1 MLKKLYNYFKKHIAT
16 EVLTQGLDGVA
27 RYEVE
32 YERII
37 FTAEFVK
44 NSKDFFF
51 SIMFNDIQYDYEK
64 DKILHN
70 IVLEYL
76 GHDEYLSIEDPKKVK
91 IWIDIL
97 KDQTKV
103 DEMLQLIEA
112 CLEEEYDDDRSII

>member
-1 MLKKLYNYFKKHIAT
+1 MLRLYNYFKKYIAT
-16 EVLTQGLDGVA
+16 DVFTQSPNEIA

-32 YERII
+32 YKRII
-37 FTAEFVK
+37 FIAEFVK
-44 NSKDFFF
+44 NSKEFFF

-64 DKILHN
+64 GKILHN

-76 GHDEYLSIEDPKKVK
+76 GHDEYLSIEDPKKVQ
-91 IWIDIL
+91 IWLDIL

-112 CLEEEYDDDRSII
+112 CMEEYDDDRSIV